1 MAKGDSKI
9 KFFFQ
14 PMQILFEK
22 YEWCAKVECEITPFD
37 EFQCW
42 FHAHCLARAGDID
55 ISGRG
60 NWGCHVSL
68 GCWAAEGNYPACVR
82 HSPARKGVGPS
93 WIVDDGRTKE
103 TDADGSVG
111 QCEASKGGAGDG
123 WTDGAQRHERPET
136 ASSFLAT

>member
-1 MAKGDSKI
+1 MAMGNSKI
-9 KFFFQ
+9 KFSFSNDVN
-14 PMQILFEK
+14 IVEK

-42 FHAHCLARAGDID
+42 FHTHCLARAGDID
-55 ISGRG
+55 ISERG

-68 GCWAAEGNYPACVR
+68 GCWAAEGNYPSCVR

-103 TDADGSVG
+103 TDADGSDNLRQARVERVTVG
-111 QCEASKGGAGDG
+111 
-123 WTDGAQRHERPET
+123 RT
-136 ASSFLAT
+136 ARRGTNDPRRLRAF